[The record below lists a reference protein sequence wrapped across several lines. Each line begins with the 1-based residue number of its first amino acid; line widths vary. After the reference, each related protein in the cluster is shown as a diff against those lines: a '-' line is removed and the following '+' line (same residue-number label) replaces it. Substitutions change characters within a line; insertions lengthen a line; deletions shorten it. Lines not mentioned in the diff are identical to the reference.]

1 MLLSHGTEP
10 VREPARSA
18 RRLRVTLRTRN
29 GVTTMTSGIGLWARL
44 TNAQRS
50 VVIEV
55 SPALAVIV
63 AQTTMARGV
72 GLPRRRRL

>member
-50 VVIEV
+50 VD
-55 SPALAVIV
+55 V
-63 AQTTMARGV
+63 ASGDWQRIFG
-72 GLPRRRRL
+72 RH